1 MRSVGA
7 RSRVRVAA
15 AIVLAAATGA
25 FAGCGG
31 REEAKVTVAVIG
43 DTPYGDRQLSE
54 LPGLI
59 AAINADTSVTRVV
72 HLGDIKDGVAP
83 CSDQYLQLMRRQFDT
98 FADPVIYT
106 PGDNEWTDCDRR
118 SAGGFVPTE
127 RLARVRQIF
136 FSEPGRTMGK
146 RRGAV
151 RTQAHTRDFQ
161 PLVENVM
168 WREAGVV
175 FAAVHVVGTNN
186 DLSPWRLP
194 PTGLESE
201 AHRRERLA
209 EHRFRVLGAQAWLDE
224 AFDWAHATDA
234 AGVVIA
240 MQADMWHPQ
249 AAGGK
254 VALYGFIPVVR
265 RLAERSAGFKRPVLL
280 LSGDS
285 HKLRVSR
292 PLARGSA
299 IHEVQTTAPNLQ
311 QIVVSGATTGVWLR
325 LTIDP
330 SARRLFSFR
339 EISR

>member
-1 MRSVGA
+1 MSRVGA

-15 AIVLAAATGA
+15 AVMLAAAGP

-31 REEAKVTVAVIG
+31 RDEAKVTIAVIG

-59 AAINADTSVTRVV
+59 AAINADSSVTRVV

-83 CSDQYLQLMRRQFDT
+83 CSDQYFQLLRRQFDA
-98 FADPVIYT
+98 FDDPVIYT
-106 PGDNEWTDCDRR
+106 PGDNEWTDCDRQ

-127 RLARVRQIF
+127 RLARVREIF
-136 FSEPGRTMGK
+136 FSEPGRTMGE
-146 RRGAV
+146 RRGTV
-151 RTQAHTRDFQ
+151 RTQAHSRDFQ

-175 FAAVHVVGTNN
+175 FATVHVVGTNN

-194 PTGLESE
+194 PKGLESE
-201 AHRRERLA
+201 AQRRERVA

-224 AFDWAHATDA
+224 AFEWARATDA

-240 MQADMWHPQ
+240 MQADMWHPE
-249 AAGGK
+249 AATGQ
-254 VALYGFIPVVR
+254 VALDGFIPVVR
-265 RLAERSAGFKRPVLL
+265 RLAERSAEFGRPVLL
-280 LSGDS
+280 LAGDS

-299 IHEVQTTAPNLQ
+299 IHKVQTSAPNLR
-311 QIVVSGATTGVWLR
+311 QIVVSGSTTAVWLR

-330 SARRLFSFR
+330 SADRLFSFR
-339 EISR
+339 EVRR